1 MVFIAAGAL
10 LSLAALAAVASRSC
24 TSCRD
29 GWGSSSTGR
38 GTCSWHGGID
48 RD

>member
-1 MVFIAAGAL
+1 MTLIVGSGIV
-10 LSLAALAAVASRSC
+10 AALALVFGVATATC

-29 GWGSSSTGR
+29 GWRSSSRGR

-48 RD
+48 D

>member
-1 MVFIAAGAL
+1 MTLIIGAGVA
-10 LSLAALAAVASRSC
+10 AALALVVKAVTC

-29 GWGSSSTGR
+29 GWLSSSRGR

-48 RD
+48 D